1 MELVTIDLIALLV
14 KNPAYCMNVDCVIQQ
29 TYLIMPVQNPL
40 LMGHYF
46 GIMVI
51 VINKSFAQI
60 SFIYN

>member
-40 LMGHYF
+40 LIGHYF
-46 GIMVI
+46 GIMVMMFNGTFNNTSDI
-51 VINKSFAQI
+51 
-60 SFIYN
+60 